1 MAFYFIVF
9 VLLLFCTSR
18 ISFYVATN
26 KVLYFFHVKCIRN
39 FAPDSHGTKFSCG
52 RRSVGTISRMAC
64 GICIILILVENDRK
78 KKHLSAG
85 LRQKLSFRDV
95 QIIYVDITA

>member
-39 FAPDSHGTKFSCG
+39 FAPDSHGTKFSC
-52 RRSVGTISRMAC
+52 VG
-64 GICIILILVENDRK
+64 GGVWVQLVGWRAVFVK
-78 KKHLSAG
+78 KNA
-85 LRQKLSFRDV
+85 
-95 QIIYVDITA
+95 